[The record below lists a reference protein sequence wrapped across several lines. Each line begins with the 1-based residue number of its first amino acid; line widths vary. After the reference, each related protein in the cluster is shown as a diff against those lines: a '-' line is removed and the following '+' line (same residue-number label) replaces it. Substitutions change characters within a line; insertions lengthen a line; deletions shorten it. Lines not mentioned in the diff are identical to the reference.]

1 MLVNYLFHINPI
13 VLVEIDSS
21 TSEETRRFSLEIY
34 GFDILI
40 DDQLKPWL
48 IEVNLS
54 PSLNW

>member
-13 VLVEIDSS
+13 VLVEIDCSI
-21 TSEETRRFSLEIY
+21 SEETRRFSLEIY